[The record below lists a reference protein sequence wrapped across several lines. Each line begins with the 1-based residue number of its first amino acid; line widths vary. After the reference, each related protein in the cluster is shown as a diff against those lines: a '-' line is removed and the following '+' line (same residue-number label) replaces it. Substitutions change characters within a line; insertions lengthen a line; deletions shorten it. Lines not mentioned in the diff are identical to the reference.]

1 MKKLLKSLFTVV
13 LFVSAFILTSCS
25 GGNKN
30 KEKISIGYIP
40 IADCSQLF
48 VAYEKGF
55 FKDEGLE
62 VELIEFQGGPQ
73 ILQALGGKSIEIGF
87 SNLISLVYSNAQG
100 IEFRAITGGPVEDEN
115 HIENAI
121 MVLKT
126 SKIRTAQDLEN
137 KVVAV
142 NSKKN
147 IVELMFREYMLKYGA
162 DPDLV
167 EIVEFKFPQM
177 QGALLAGK
185 IDAMAIIEPFVTIAQ
200 NDKNIEILSNYFTEV
215 LPRTE
220 ISSYHADLSWIKE
233 NEETVKKFQSAMN
246 TATKFCVEKPFE
258 TRRILVKYAKG
269 DPEVLNKAVM
279 PNFTDRLSVDNL
291 QILIEKMVK
300 NGWLDKHI
308 QARELIY

>member
-1 MKKLLKSLFTVV
+1 MKQLIKSISIAL
-13 LFVSAFILTSCS
+13 LFVSTVLLYSCS
-25 GGNKN
+25 GGNKKN
-30 KEKISIGYIP
+30 EKISVGYIP
-40 IADCSQLF
+40 IADCSQIF

-62 VELIEFQGGPQ
+62 VELKEFQGGPQ

-121 MVLKT
+121 MVLK
-126 SKIRTAQDLEN
+126 SSNIRTAKDLEN
-137 KVVAV
+137 KTVAV

-147 IVELMFREYMLKYGA
+147 IIELMVREYMLKHGA
-162 DPDLV
+162 NPDLV
-167 EIVEFKFPQM
+167 TIVEFKFPQM
-177 QGALLAGK
+177 QAALIAEK
-185 IDAMAIIEPFVTIAQ
+185 IDAMAIIEPFVTIAK
-200 NDKNIEILSNYFTEV
+200 NDERIEILSNYFTEV

-233 NEETVKKFQSAMN
+233 NEETVKKFKRAMN
-246 TATKFCVEKPFE
+246 TATKYCVENPDE
-258 TRRILVKYAKG
+258 TRKILVKYAKG
-269 DPEVLNKAVM
+269 DADALSKAVM
-279 PNFTDRLSVDNL
+279 PNFTNELSVDNL
-291 QILIEKMVK
+291 QVLIEKMIK

-308 QARELIY
+308 QAKDLIY